1 MIKDQDIPIL
11 QIPEEFIS
19 VKEAKG
25 YDTTCTDEQNETLL
39 KADEEKSW
47 ITRYSG
53 GRVFIKFEF
62 NNPV

>member
-25 YDTTCTDEQNETLL
+25 YNGTCKDEENETLL

-47 ITRYSG
+47 ITR
-53 GRVFIKFEF
+53 F
-62 NNPV
+62 